1 MKDKIKQYCTTLS
14 ASFELISMERKANL
28 EQISTYVRNELMENK
43 NANLVYVCTHNS
55 RRSHF
60 GQIWAQVAAD
70 FYGIKKINTFSAG
83 TERTALH
90 PNAIEALKELGF
102 EVNADK
108 KDEINPNYHVEYGGE
123 KEIVCY
129 SKTIDEVGIN
139 AKEKFIAIM
148 TCSDA
153 EENCP
158 YIPQAELKIAT
169 TYEDPK
175 KYDGTPIQLEKYL
188 ERSEQI
194 ARECLYVFYRI

>member
-1 MKDKIKQYCTTLS
+1 MNEKIKQYCTTLS

-70 FYGIKKINTFSAG
+70 FYGLKKINTFSAG
-83 TERTALH
+83 TERTAFH
-90 PNAIEALKELGF
+90 PNAIAALKELGF
-102 EVNADK
+102 EVHADIIN
-108 KDEINPNYHVEYGGE
+108 EINPNYRLEYGGE

-129 SKTIDEVGIN
+129 SKTIDEVEIN
-139 AKEKFIAIM
+139 PNEKFIAVM

-158 YIPQAELKIAT
+158 FIPQAKLKIAT

-175 KYDGTPIQLEKYL
+175 KYDGTPIQSDKYL

-194 ARECLYVFYRI
+194 ARECLYVFSKL